1 MSIKYVL
8 IHALIFSHQFFGEAI
23 YTTNIL
29 YVKED
34 FYIKLFDTYSKL
46 KLILML
52 HRVNRNGVGTIDLQT
67 YNSNSINISFIE
79 NPII

>member
-46 KLILML
+46 K
-52 HRVNRNGVGTIDLQT
+52 
-67 YNSNSINISFIE
+67 INFNASQSK
-79 NPII
+79 